1 MITQITNNIKIS
13 VLTDF
18 EGTIVKNGMFHYA
31 HSYHITIENNGKNTV
46 QLLRRHWE
54 IVDSLQP
61 TQIVDGEGV
70 IGQKPVLMPGE
81 SYSYTSGCMLI
92 SNYGA
97 MFGYYIMVDFKSG
110 EEFMVTVPKFNL
122 FQFIN

>member
-13 VLTDF
+13 VLTNF
-18 EGTIVKNGMFHYA
+18 EGTIIQNGMLHYA

-46 QLLRRHWE
+46 QLLSRHWE

-70 IGQKPVLMPGE
+70 IGQKPVLLPGE
-81 SYSYTSGCMLI
+81 SHSYTSGCMLI

-97 MFGYYIMVDFKSG
+97 MSGYYIMVDFKTG